1 MAFIGVERMEI
12 TLLAFAQAR
21 QRLGFSERT
30 VACEPEETPRSVL
43 QRVAPEVSLEG
54 MRVAVD
60 CEYASWDAPIGAA
73 RELAVIPPVSGG

>member
-1 MAFIGVERMEI
+1 MALSGDERMQI

-30 VACEPEETPRSVL
+30 VACEPGDSPRSLL
-43 QRVAPEVSLEG
+43 QRLAPGVSLDG
-54 MRVAVD
+54 MRVALD

-73 RELAVIPPVSGG
+73 REVAVIPPVSGG

>member
-1 MAFIGVERMEI
+1 MEI

-21 QRLGFSERT
+21 QRLGFSDRT
-30 VACEPEETPRSVL
+30 VTCEVGETPREL
-43 QRVAPEVSLEG
+43 LRRVAPGVSVEG

-60 CEYASWDAPIGAA
+60 YEYASWDAPIGGA

>member
-1 MAFIGVERMEI
+1 MQI

-21 QRLGFSERT
+21 QRLGFSDRVVT
-30 VACEPEETPRSVL
+30 CEPGETPRSLL
-43 QRVAPEVSLEG
+43 QRLAPEVSLEG
-54 MRVAVD
+54 MRVAMD